1 MGGRII
7 LFIVICFLAYWAWQ
21 YYKNRQQPN
30 QKTNPSGKSSSILHK
45 ESNVDELIAA
55 FKSKIVDIE
64 SKSIEEI
71 KRSEE
76 LLAYYKEELEKLNNL
91 KTL

>member
-1 MGGRII
+1 MGRTI
-7 LFIVICFLAYWAWQ
+7 LLIVICFAAYWAWQ

-30 QKTNPSGKSSSILHK
+30 YKTKPPGRSGSILNTSSK
-45 ESNVDELIAA
+45 VDELIAE
-55 FKSKIVDIE
+55 FKSKIADIE
-64 SKSIEEI
+64 SRSTEEI

-91 KTL
+91 KNL

>member
-1 MGGRII
+1 MGKFI
-7 LFIVICFLAYWAWQ
+7 LLIVICFAAYWAWQ

-30 QKTNPSGKSSSILHK
+30 QKTNTCGRPSSILGNSSK
-45 ESNVDELIAA
+45 VDELIAE
-55 FKSKIVDIE
+55 FKSKISAIE
-64 SKSIEEI
+64 SKSTEEI

-91 KTL
+91 KNL

>member
-1 MGGRII
+1 MGRTI
-7 LFIVICFLAYWAWQ
+7 LLIVICFAAYWAWQ

-30 QKTNPSGKSSSILHK
+30 QKTKTPDRSSTLNNSSK
-45 ESNVDELIAA
+45 VDELIAE
-55 FKSKIVDIE
+55 FKSKIAAIE
-64 SKSIEEI
+64 SKSTEEI

-91 KTL
+91 KNL